1 MTRKEK
7 INYLI
12 NNYPEEYKKAKS
24 QATNIVD
31 NKYPIFCCCGK
42 IATGLH
48 TQSCRKFNEQVDR
61 EVILLL
67 NKLLPQ

>member
-1 MTRKEK
+1 MKQKEK

-12 NNYPEEYKKAKS
+12 DKYPDEYKKARS
-24 QATNIVD
+24 QAITIVD
-31 NKYPIFCCCGK
+31 HKYPIFCCCGK

-48 TQSCRKFNEQVDR
+48 TQHCRKFNEQVDR

-67 NKLLPQ
+67 NKLLPK